1 MLGMTMPVGLGIKFT
16 FAENLVH
23 NAVAPFGI
31 GHVG

>member
-1 MLGMTMPVGLGIKFT
+1 MPVGVVIKFT